1 MQKTLANEL
10 ENKKDKQSKIEQWND
25 SVIDLWKRLEAHITI
40 KHPEDT
46 TAPIPIQAVNIAPA
60 PPIPGLCM
68 LYFWWTSHYISLFTV
83 TEIEISGSEYSAD
96 DVASFLQRIGMKEH
110 VQKFLSEEI
119 TGEDLVTADDDLLKE
134 LGVQSA
140 LQRNKL
146 RKEFK
151 KTIRK

>member
-1 MQKTLANEL
+1 MAMRSGILSNMQFRFSALFRRMQKTLANEL

-68 LYFWWTSHYISLFTV
+68 LYF
-83 TEIEISGSEYSAD
+83 
-96 DVASFLQRIGMKEH
+96 
-110 VQKFLSEEI
+110 
-119 TGEDLVTADDDLLKE
+119 
-134 LGVQSA
+134 
-140 LQRNKL
+140 
-146 RKEFK
+146 
-151 KTIRK
+151 